1 MWSATEELVT
11 RMGDYMHQEH
21 TIENDYQE
29 VLNNLRT
36 VVIDETLY
44 GMALY
49 AAHCCYHYEEI
60 DQSDN
65 PGVLN
70 YTHHDYEVLTVDE
83 ATELLDDLSRIYLAE
98 LR

>member
-1 MWSATEELVT
+1 
-11 RMGDYMHQEH
+11 MGDYMHQEH

-49 AAHCCYHYEEI
+49 AAHLCYRFSPI
-60 DQSDN
+60 DHSNN
-65 PGVLN
+65 PNVLD

-83 ATELLDDLSRIYLAE
+83 ATELLDELSRIYLAE